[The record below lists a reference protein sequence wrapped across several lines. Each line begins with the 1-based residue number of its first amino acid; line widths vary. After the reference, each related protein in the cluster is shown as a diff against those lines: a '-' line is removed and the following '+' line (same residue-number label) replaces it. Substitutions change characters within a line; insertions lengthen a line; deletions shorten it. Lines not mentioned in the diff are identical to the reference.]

1 MSTDDPKRDDESKSA
16 EGHAPAA
23 EDAQAKAARI
33 TALEAELA
41 ALRGGGSGDAGDAD
55 EPIDIGKKGGAK
67 AIIVAVVV
75 LGVGLTLIF
84 GLFSTLAKGFDAFA
98 DKAAKRLT
106 PGYEDDQ
113 PQTIGA
119 KPLRGAKSVKLKK
132 SSASSLPASAPASA
146 PTTATPTTA
155 TPPSSASKPAK
166 QGPAPKVPAK
176 KPILLPGL

>member
-1 MSTDDPKRDDESKSA
+1 MSTDDPKRDDESKP
-16 EGHAPAA
+16 EGP
-23 EDAQAKAARI
+23 AKAARI
-33 TALEAELA
+33 AALEAELA
-41 ALRGGGSGDAGDAD
+41 ALRAEAGSGGANDGGD
-55 EPIDIGKKGGAK
+55 PLGMGRKGAAK
-67 AIIVAVVV
+67 AIIVAILV

-113 PQTIGA
+113 PQTITA

-132 SSASSLPASAPASA
+132 SAPSSSPASA
-146 PTTATPTTA
+146 PTTAPTA
-155 TPPSSASKPAK
+155 TAPASPAAKPEA
-166 QGPAPKVPAK
+166 AAAKVPAK